1 MEQHKKS
8 LENLDISGVQNIS
21 KDISGAAL
29 GELSLK
35 NLDKNLQILKEVG
48 VAEICKATKIAS
60 KNIHSILE
68 KRYESLSRVHARG
81 FIQILERE
89 YKIDL
94 SAWMKEFDKVC
105 VFKEGVSEEKNQETD
120 PEETAKK
127 PLKVELDY
135 SINQANTSL
144 SKKSSKWKPF
154 VLVIGV
160 IVIVLA
166 VVIIQNSSSLKEEK
180 ERESAIKSGTKKS
193 SFDDANL
200 AEENKPEPT
209 PKLEEKPK
217 EQDKQE
223 KPKEQDKQEK
233 PKEQDKQEKEA
244 IKEYPNTIYIIPKRD
259 IWVEVIDLN
268 EKKNSFQK
276 VFKKSYSL
284 ETKNHRL
291 LLRFGHGHLSL
302 KNNHQEQ
309 NYNDSKT
316 RRFLYEPAKGLTL
329 INEAQYKE
337 LQQ

>member
-1 MEQHKKS
+1 MEQNKKS
-8 LENLDISGVQNIS
+8 LENLDLSDVQNIS

-29 GELSLK
+29 EELSLK

-60 KNIHSILE
+60 KNIRSILE
-68 KRYESLSRVHARG
+68 KRYESLSKVHARG

-94 SAWMKEFDKVC
+94 SAWVKEFDKAYT
-105 VFKEGVSEEKNQETD
+105 FKEGVSEEQNQETD
-120 PEETAKK
+120 PEEKTKN
-127 PLKVELDY
+127 PLKVEIDY

-154 VLVIGV
+154 VLVLGV

-166 VVIIQNSSSLKEEK
+166 VVIIQNSSSLKEE
-180 ERESAIKSGTKKS
+180 RGQESAIKSGTKKS
-193 SFDDANL
+193 SFNEANPT
-200 AEENKPEPT
+200 EENKPEPT
-209 PKLEEKPK
+209 PKPEEKPK
-217 EQDKQE
+217 EHDKQG
-223 KPKEQDKQEK
+223 
-233 PKEQDKQEKEA
+233 KEA
-244 IKEYPNTIYIIPKRD
+244 IKENPNTIYIIPKKD
-259 IWVEVIDLN
+259 IWVEVIDLD

-276 VFKKSYSL
+276 VFKKNYSL

-309 NYNDSKT
+309 EYNDSKT
-316 RRFLYEPAKGLTL
+316 RRFLYEPNKGLTL

>member
-1 MEQHKKS
+1 MEQNKKS
-8 LENLDISGVQNIS
+8 LENLDLSDVQNIS

-29 GELSLK
+29 EELSLK

-68 KRYESLSRVHARG
+68 KRYESLSKVHARG

-94 SAWMKEFDKVC
+94 SAWMKEFDKAC
-105 VFKEGVSEEKNQETD
+105 TFKEGVNEEQNQETD
-120 PEETAKK
+120 PEEKTKN
-127 PLKVELDY
+127 PLKVEIDY

-154 VLVIGV
+154 VVVLGVVVI
-160 IVIVLA
+160 ILA
-166 VVIIQNSSSLKEEK
+166 VVIIQNSSSLKEE
-180 ERESAIKSGTKKS
+180 RGQESAIKSGTKKN
-193 SFDDANL
+193 SFNKANPT
-200 AEENKPEPT
+200 EENKPEPT

-223 KPKEQDKQEK
+223 K
-233 PKEQDKQEKEA
+233 EA
-244 IKEYPNTIYIIPKRD
+244 IKEDPNTIYIIPKKD
-259 IWVEVIDLN
+259 VWVEVIDLD

-276 VFKKSYSL
+276 VFKKNYSL

-309 NYNDSKT
+309 EYNDGKT
-316 RRFLYEPAKGLTL
+316 KRFLYEPNKGLTL

>member
-1 MEQHKKS
+1 MEQNKKS
-8 LENLDISGVQNIS
+8 LENLDLSDVQNIS

-29 GELSLK
+29 EELSLK

-48 VAEICKATKIAS
+48 AAEICKATKIAS

-94 SAWMKEFDKVC
+94 SAWMKEFDKAC
-105 VFKEGVSEEKNQETD
+105 AFKEGVGEEQKQETS

-154 VLVIGV
+154 V
-160 IVIVLA
+160 IVLGVVVIILV
-166 VVIIQNSSSLKEEK
+166 VVIIQNSSSLKEER
-180 ERESAIKSGTKKS
+180 EQESAIKPDTKNS
-193 SFDDANL
+193 PFNEVSPT
-200 AEENKPEPT
+200 EEKKLEPT
-209 PKLEEKPK
+209 PKLEEKHK
-217 EQDKQE
+217 EQDKQG
-223 KPKEQDKQEK
+223 
-233 PKEQDKQEKEA
+233 KEA
-244 IKEYPNTIYIIPKRD
+244 IKENPNTIYIIPKRD
-259 IWVEVIDLN
+259 IWVEVIDLD

-276 VFKKSYSL
+276 VFKKSYPL
-284 ETKNHRL
+284 EAKNHRL
-291 LLRFGHGHLSL
+291 LLRFGHGHLIL

-309 NYNDSKT
+309 DYNDSKT
-316 RRFLYEPAKGLTL
+316 RRFLYEPNKGLTL

>member
-1 MEQHKKS
+1 MEQNKKS
-8 LENLDISGVQNIS
+8 LENLDLSDVQNIS

-29 GELSLK
+29 EELSLK
-35 NLDKNLQILKEVG
+35 NLDKNLQILREVG
-48 VAEICKATKIAS
+48 VAEICKATRIAS

-94 SAWMKEFDKVC
+94 STWMKEFDKVC
-105 VFKEGVSEEKNQETD
+105 VFKEGVGEEKNQETS

-154 VLVIGV
+154 VLVLGV
-160 IVIVLA
+160 VVIILT
-166 VVIIQNSSSLKEEK
+166 VVIIQNSSSLKEE
-180 ERESAIKSGTKKS
+180 RGQESAIKSGTKNT
-193 SFDDANL
+193 FNEANPT
-200 AEENKPEPT
+200 EENKPEPM
-209 PKLEEKPK
+209 PKPK
-217 EQDKQE
+217 EKQE
-223 KPKEQDKQEK
+223 KQTEHDKQG
-233 PKEQDKQEKEA
+233 KEA
-244 IKEYPNTIYIIPKRD
+244 IKENPNTIYIIPKKD
-259 IWVEVIDLN
+259 IWVEVIDLD

-276 VFKKSYSL
+276 VFKKNYSL

-309 NYNDSKT
+309 EYNDSKT
-316 RRFLYEPAKGLTL
+316 KRFLYEPNKGLTL

>member
-1 MEQHKKS
+1 MEQNKKS
-8 LENLDISGVQNIS
+8 LENLDISNVQNIS
-21 KDISGAAL
+21 KDISGVAL
-29 GELSLK
+29 EELSLK

-94 SAWMKEFDKVC
+94 SAWMKEFDKAC
-105 VFKEGVSEEKNQETD
+105 TFKEGVSEEQNQETD
-120 PEETAKK
+120 PEEKTKN
-127 PLKVELDY
+127 PLKVEIDY

-154 VLVIGV
+154 VLVLGV
-160 IVIVLA
+160 VVIILA
-166 VVIIQNSSSLKEEK
+166 VVIIQNSSSLKEE
-180 ERESAIKSGTKKS
+180 RGQESAIKSGTKKS
-193 SFDDANL
+193 SFNKVNPT
-200 AEENKPEPT
+200 EENKPEPT

-223 KPKEQDKQEK
+223 K
-233 PKEQDKQEKEA
+233 EA
-244 IKEYPNTIYIIPKRD
+244 IKEDPNTIYIIPKKD
-259 IWVEVIDLN
+259 IWVEVIDLD

-276 VFKKSYSL
+276 VFKKNYSL

-309 NYNDSKT
+309 EYNDGKT
-316 RRFLYEPAKGLTL
+316 RRFLYEPNKGLTL

>member
-8 LENLDISGVQNIS
+8 LENLDLSGVQNIS

-29 GELSLK
+29 EELSLK

-94 SAWMKEFDKVC
+94 SAWVKEFDKVC
-105 VFKEGVSEEKNQETD
+105 VFKEGVSEEKNQETSH
-120 PEETAKK
+120 EETAKK

-180 ERESAIKSGTKKS
+180 ERESAIKSSTKKN
-193 SFDDANL
+193 SFNDANL

-223 KPKEQDKQEK
+223 K
-233 PKEQDKQEKEA
+233 EA
-244 IKEYPNTIYIIPKRD
+244 IKEDPNTIYIIPKRD
-259 IWVEVIDLN
+259 IWVEVIDLD

>member
-1 MEQHKKS
+1 MEQNKKS
-8 LENLDISGVQNIS
+8 LENLDISDVQNIS

-29 GELSLK
+29 EELSLK
-35 NLDKNLQILKEVG
+35 NLDKNLQILREIG

-94 SAWMKEFDKVC
+94 SAWMKEFDKAC
-105 VFKEGVSEEKNQETD
+105 TFKEGVSEEQNQETD
-120 PEETAKK
+120 PEEKTKN
-127 PLKVELDY
+127 PLKVEIDY

-154 VLVIGV
+154 VLVLGV
-160 IVIVLA
+160 VVIILA
-166 VVIIQNSSSLKEEK
+166 VVIIQNSSSLKEE
-180 ERESAIKSGTKKS
+180 RGQESAIKSGTKKN
-193 SFDDANL
+193 SFNKANPT
-200 AEENKPEPT
+200 EENKPELT
-209 PKLEEKPK
+209 PKLEEKPT
-217 EQDKQE
+217 
-223 KPKEQDKQEK
+223 
-233 PKEQDKQEKEA
+233 EQDKQEKEA
-244 IKEYPNTIYIIPKRD
+244 IKEDPNTIYIIPKKD
-259 IWVEVIDLN
+259 IWVEVIDLD

-276 VFKKSYSL
+276 VFKKNYSL

-309 NYNDSKT
+309 EYNDGKT
-316 RRFLYEPAKGLTL
+316 KRFLYEPNKGLTL

>member
-8 LENLDISGVQNIS
+8 LENLDISDVQNIS

-29 GELSLK
+29 EELSLK
-35 NLDKNLQILKEVG
+35 NLDKNLQILREIG

-105 VFKEGVSEEKNQETD
+105 VFKEGVGEEKNQETN

-154 VLVIGV
+154 ILVLGVVVIILV
-160 IVIVLA
+160 
-166 VVIIQNSSSLKEEK
+166 VVIIQNSSSLKEE
-180 ERESAIKSGTKKS
+180 RGQESAIKSGTKKN
-193 SFDDANL
+193 SFNEANL
-200 AEENKPEPT
+200 TEENKPEPM
-209 PKLEEKPK
+209 PKPKEKPK
-217 EQDKQE
+217 EHDKQG
-223 KPKEQDKQEK
+223 
-233 PKEQDKQEKEA
+233 KEA
-244 IKEYPNTIYIIPKRD
+244 IKEDPNTIYIIPKKD
-259 IWVEVIDLN
+259 IWVEVIDLD

-276 VFKKSYSL
+276 VFKKNYSL

-309 NYNDSKT
+309 DYNDSKT
-316 RRFLYEPAKGLTL
+316 RRFLYEPNKGLTL

-337 LQQ
+337 LQR

>member
-1 MEQHKKS
+1 MEQNKKS
-8 LENLDISGVQNIS
+8 LENLDLSDVQNIS

-29 GELSLK
+29 EELSLK

-94 SAWMKEFDKVC
+94 NAWMKEFDKVC
-105 VFKEGVSEEKNQETD
+105 VFKEGVGEEKNQETS

-154 VLVIGV
+154 ILVLGVVVI
-160 IVIVLA
+160 ILA
-166 VVIIQNSSSLKEEK
+166 VVIIQNSSSLKEE
-180 ERESAIKSGTKKS
+180 RGQESAVKSGTKKS
-193 SFDDANL
+193 SFNEANPT
-200 AEENKPEPT
+200 EENKPEPT

-217 EQDKQE
+217 EHDKQG
-223 KPKEQDKQEK
+223 
-233 PKEQDKQEKEA
+233 KEA
-244 IKEYPNTIYIIPKRD
+244 IKENPNTIYIIPKRD
-259 IWVEVIDLN
+259 IWVEVIDLD

-276 VFKKSYSL
+276 VFKKNYSL

-309 NYNDSKT
+309 DYNDSKT
-316 RRFLYEPAKGLTL
+316 RRFLYEPNKGLTL

>member
-1 MEQHKKS
+1 MEQNKKS
-8 LENLDISGVQNIS
+8 LENLDLSDVQNIS

-29 GELSLK
+29 EELSLK

-94 SAWMKEFDKVC
+94 SAWMKEFDKAC
-105 VFKEGVSEEKNQETD
+105 AFKEGVSEEQNQETD
-120 PEETAKK
+120 PEEKTKN
-127 PLKVELDY
+127 PLKVEIDY

-154 VLVIGV
+154 ILVLGVVVI
-160 IVIVLA
+160 ILA
-166 VVIIQNSSSLKEEK
+166 VVIIQNSSSLKEE
-180 ERESAIKSGTKKS
+180 RGQESTIKSGTKKN
-193 SFDDANL
+193 SFNKANPT
-200 AEENKPEPT
+200 EENKPELM
-209 PKLEEKPK
+209 PKLE
-217 EQDKQE
+217 
-223 KPKEQDKQEK
+223 EK

-244 IKEYPNTIYIIPKRD
+244 IKEDPNTIYIIPKKD
-259 IWVEVIDLN
+259 IWVEVVDLD

-276 VFKKSYSL
+276 VLKKSYPL
-284 ETKNHRL
+284 EAKNHRL

-309 NYNDSKT
+309 EYNDGKT
-316 RRFLYEPAKGLTL
+316 RRFLYEPNKGLTL

>member
-1 MEQHKKS
+1 MEQNKKS
-8 LENLDISGVQNIS
+8 LENLDLSDVQNIS

-29 GELSLK
+29 EELSLK

-68 KRYESLSRVHARG
+68 KCYESLSRVHARG

-94 SAWMKEFDKVC
+94 SAWMKEFDKAC
-105 VFKEGVSEEKNQETD
+105 AFKEGVSEEQNQETD
-120 PEETAKK
+120 PEEKTKN
-127 PLKVELDY
+127 PLKVEIDY

-154 VLVIGV
+154 VLVLGV
-160 IVIVLA
+160 VVIILA
-166 VVIIQNSSSLKEEK
+166 VVIIQNSSSLKEE
-180 ERESAIKSGTKKS
+180 RGQESAIKSGTKKN
-193 SFDDANL
+193 SFNKANPT
-200 AEENKPEPT
+200 EENKPELT
-209 PKLEEKPK
+209 PKLEEKPT
-217 EQDKQE
+217 
-223 KPKEQDKQEK
+223 
-233 PKEQDKQEKEA
+233 EQDKQEKEA
-244 IKEYPNTIYIIPKRD
+244 IKEDPNTIYIIPKKD
-259 IWVEVIDLN
+259 IWVEVIDLD

-276 VFKKSYSL
+276 VFKKNYSL

-309 NYNDSKT
+309 EYNDGKT
-316 RRFLYEPAKGLTL
+316 KRFLYEPNKGLTL

>member
-8 LENLDISGVQNIS
+8 LENLDLSGVQNIS

-29 GELSLK
+29 EELSLK

-48 VAEICKATKIAS
+48 VTEICKATKIAS

-223 KPKEQDKQEK
+223 K
-233 PKEQDKQEKEA
+233 EA
-244 IKEYPNTIYIIPKRD
+244 IKEDPKTIYIIPKRD
-259 IWVEVIDLN
+259 IWVEVIDLD

-302 KNNHQEQ
+302 KNNYQEQ

-316 RRFLYEPAKGLTL
+316 RRFLYEPAKGLML

>member
-29 GELSLK
+29 EELSLK

-48 VAEICKATKIAS
+48 VTEICKATKIAS

-68 KRYESLSRVHARG
+68 KRYESLSMVHARG

-89 YKIDL
+89 YKMDL

-209 PKLEEKPK
+209 PKLEEK
-217 EQDKQE
+217 
-223 KPKEQDKQEK
+223 
-233 PKEQDKQEKEA
+233 EQDKQEKEA
-244 IKEYPNTIYIIPKRD
+244 IKDYPNTIYIIPKRD
-259 IWVEVIDLN
+259 IWVEVIDLD